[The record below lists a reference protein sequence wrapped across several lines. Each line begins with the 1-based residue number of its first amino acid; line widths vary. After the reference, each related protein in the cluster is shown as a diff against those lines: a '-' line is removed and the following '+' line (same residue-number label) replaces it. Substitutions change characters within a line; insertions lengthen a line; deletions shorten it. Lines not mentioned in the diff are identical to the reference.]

1 MPSTGPLRE
10 AHAHVDQSHDG
21 LMPSFDELIR
31 PSRAYITRAQFL
43 GNGYNDRDLRAAV
56 RTGLLTRLRHGIYVF
71 TAEHAKLT
79 PEQKHVVLAQSVAD
93 RLGPAVAISH
103 QSACAIH
110 GFAMYGHD
118 LSKVHVTR
126 LDGSAGRTEH
136 GIVHHVGQIVTDD
149 DVELVDGMLVV
160 KPARAVFEASSVG
173 KVESGI
179 VVMDSALH
187 LGAVTREQLIETIDR
202 RADWQG
208 ARGARYALSLADERS
223 ESPGES
229 RSRFLFRREGLP
241 IPELQVPVYDDAGR
255 LIGFSDF
262 GWLEYH
268 HLGEFDGLRKYG
280 GIPDDPRTPQQIVIA
295 EKNREDRMR
304 SQGFGMSRWIWVEI
318 NPPRATDTARR
329 VGVEMERSRK
339 LYTRGR
345 IHIPLS

>member
-1 MPSTGPLRE
+1 M
-10 AHAHVDQSHDG
+10 
-21 LMPSFDELIR
+21 
-31 PSRAYITRAQFL
+31 
-43 GNGYNDRDLRAAV
+43 
-56 RTGLLTRLRHGIYVF
+56 
-71 TAEHAKLT
+71 LT
-79 PEQKHVVLAQSVAD
+79 PEQKHIVLAQSVAD
-93 RLGPAVAISH
+93 RLGPGVAISH

-110 GFAMYGHD
+110 GIAMYGHD

-136 GIVHHVGQIVTDD
+136 GIVHHVGQIVSDD
-149 DVELVDGMLVV
+149 EVQEVDGLLIV
-160 KPARAVFEASSVG
+160 KPSRAVFEAATVG
-173 KVESGI
+173 TVESAI

-187 LGAVTREQLIETIDR
+187 LGTVTREQLIETIDR
-202 RADWQG
+202 RAAWQG
-208 ARGARYALSLADERS
+208 ARGARYALSLADERA

-280 GIPDDPRTPQQIVIA
+280 GIPGDPRTPQQIVIA

-304 SQGFGMSRWIWVEI
+304 SQGLGMSRWIWVEI
-318 NPPRATDTARR
+318 NPPRAADTARR
-329 VGVEMERSRK
+329 VGAEMERSRK

-345 IHIPLS
+345 VNIPLS